1 MLGDMSKIERRLRD
15 VADRVKRVR
24 EELALADAQ
33 LAELSVISDSLEVD
47 AAIGTGL
54 DQAEHRSA
62 VRHADKMRRHRT
74 ELVAELARLEA
85 QQDQLLDQ
93 MLAEG
98 SRT

>member
-1 MLGDMSKIERRLRD
+1 MSKTERRLRD
-15 VADRVKRVR
+15 VADRAKRVR
-24 EELALADAQ
+24 EQLAVADAQ
-33 LAELSVISDSLEVD
+33 LAELVSISDSLEVD
-47 AAIGTGL
+47 AAVGTGL
-54 DQAEHRSA
+54 DRSEHRDA
-62 VRHADKMRRHRT
+62 ERHADKMRRHRA